1 MLTRAT
7 IVWLLAYA
15 AVMTAVVAALVVAR
29 KRVLARLDTPE
40 ARRQWQAWKEKTA
53 DEQVAAGPVRRR
65 AVQSDE
71 PPALILLRDHFAAI
85 VATTVMICS
94 FLFAFLAFVMRGAL
108 RSGRP
113 TS

>member
-1 MLTRAT
+1 MLTRTT
-7 IVWLLAYA
+7 IFWLLSYV
-15 AVMTAVVAALVVAR
+15 AVMAAIVAALLVTR

-53 DEQVAAGPVRRR
+53 GEQVATGPVRRR
-65 AVQSDE
+65 ALTNDE
-71 PPALILLRDHFAAI
+71 PPALILLRDRFAAI

-94 FLFAFLAFVMRGAL
+94 FLFAFLTFVARGAF